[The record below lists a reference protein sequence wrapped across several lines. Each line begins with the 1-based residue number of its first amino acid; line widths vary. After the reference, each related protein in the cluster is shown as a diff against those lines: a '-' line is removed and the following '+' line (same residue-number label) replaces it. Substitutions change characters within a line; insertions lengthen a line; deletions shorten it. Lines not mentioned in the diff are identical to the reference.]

1 MPPAEA
7 THPHVLQACS
17 WRCRSS
23 TPTPSSRP
31 SPPPAPSHSP
41 RPHTVRPTP
50 PAGPQHGGP
59 SLWPFIAG
67 CLGPAALWLR
77 DGLTKDTHAPD
88 GLSARRPRRAMSRH
102 VRPAGAHHA
111 TQRGLPLG
119 PAQPRHLHRRPRRGG
134 RRLQLQRRR
143 RPLRC
148 SAPRPPSG
156 AAAPPLSAGGADEV
170 HHEREVAAIPRQMTR
185 SRALHS
191 D

>member
-1 MPPAEA
+1 
-7 THPHVLQACS
+7 
-17 WRCRSS
+17 
-23 TPTPSSRP
+23 
-31 SPPPAPSHSP
+31 
-41 RPHTVRPTP
+41 
-50 PAGPQHGGP
+50 
-59 SLWPFIAG
+59 
-67 CLGPAALWLR
+67 
-77 DGLTKDTHAPD
+77 
-88 GLSARRPRRAMSRH
+88 MSRH

-119 PAQPRHLHRRPRRGG
+119 PAQPRHLRRRPRRGG

-185 SRALHS
+185 SRVLSTLTEMKTRYDLGRLQYCVHLRH
-191 D
+191 